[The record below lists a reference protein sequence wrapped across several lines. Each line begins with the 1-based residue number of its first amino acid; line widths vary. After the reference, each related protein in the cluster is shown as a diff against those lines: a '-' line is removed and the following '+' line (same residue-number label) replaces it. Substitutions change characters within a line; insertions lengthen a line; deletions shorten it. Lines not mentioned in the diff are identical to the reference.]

1 MLNAGVNLPILQFG
15 TSRFLQAHVDLF
27 VSEAMAMGQ
36 ALGGIAV
43 VQTTRSAESSA
54 RVAALSAG
62 GGYPVRIR
70 GVRQGA
76 TVDVT
81 LRGDAVHEA
90 VNADTQWPRVRELA
104 RDAQVIVSNTGDSG
118 YQLDEH
124 DDAALLAQPERVP
137 RSFPAK
143 LLVLLHG
150 RWRERPDAP
159 LSLYPCELVSRNG
172 DVLRGVVMQLA
183 RQWAAPVGLLAYLER
198 HCLWANSLVDR
209 IVSEAML
216 PVGAVAEPY
225 ALWAIERQR
234 GLVLPCTHEAIVLTD
249 DLAHHERLKLLLL
262 NLGHSF
268 LAERWLLDHRP
279 PNETVLQ
286 AMHDPV
292 MRGELETVWADEVLP
307 LFDALGQREQALV
320 YLDEL
325 RDRLLNPYLAHRL
338 ADIAQNH
345 AQKKQ
350 RRFAPAVALAHE
362 LKLPL
367 AQTRLRAA
375 LESTNLG

>member
-1 MLNAGVNLPILQFG
+1 MLNAGVNSAILQFG

-27 VSEAMAMGQ
+27 VSQAMATGQ

-81 LRGDAVHEA
+81 LRGDAVREA

-104 RDAQVIVSNTGDSG
+104 CDAQVIVSNTGDSG
-118 YQLDEH
+118 YQLDER
-124 DDAALLAQPERVP
+124 DDAALLAQPEQVP

-150 RWRERPDAP
+150 RWLQRPDAP

-183 RQWAAPVGLLAYLER
+183 QQWAAPVGLLAYLER

-209 IVSEAML
+209 IVSEAL
-216 PVGAVAEPY
+216 QPVGAVAEPY
-225 ALWAIERQR
+225 ALWAIERQP
-234 GLVLPCTHEAIVLTD
+234 GLALPCTHEAIVLTD

-262 NLGHSF
+262 NLGHTF

-279 PNETVLQ
+279 PGETVLQ

-307 LFDALGQREQALV
+307 LFDALGQRETALA

-325 RDRLLNPYLAHRL
+325 RDRLLNPYLAHRV

-350 RRFAPAVALAHE
+350 RRFAPAVALARE

-367 AQTRLRAA
+367 AQTRLHAA
-375 LESTNLG
+375 LESTTLG